1 MNRKKIVS
9 MLTVSTLV
17 GSTLASPITVMA
29 QEQPAQQTVSKAN
42 KTTKSVPVNVRSIE
56 NPELFKVSSA
66 FSSDHS
72 YYQFDVF
79 DAGDMNHFNISR
91 TYGTTKEI
99 QTATNII
106 FMALRVDEE
115 KQEFGIGGY
124 KIPGVSK
131 GWPASVDQLVDT
143 EVGKEY
149 TFKANV
155 RMDNNNFSNSKTT
168 LVYAGPVTNSGFFD
182 YKTAYAES
190 NKINTISFT
199 FKATSKSTRIR
210 IQRDFADYKVE
221 DFTMFSGASL
231 KKSDK
236 QVEIDSPNQ
245 KVAREAVNNL
255 FENKNPLGNIV
266 TGLIQQDITNAQNL
280 VNQVEDEAQKAALQ
294 KDLDEAQKQLDARTA
309 EKARQEAAETS
320 VKELFNNNDVTGS
333 IKDSTNQAA
342 IDNAK
347 QKVDAVTDSTK
358 KAELQKNLDEAQR
371 QFDVN
376 YEYRLKGLG
385 DNTFATVDI
394 SMQKMWADINI
405 QAGAPHV
412 YFADTYA
419 SIVIQDKAGNEKY
432 AKTFIGVDTNQ
443 ASTVRVPLAIGDEIT
458 TYHRE
463 ATSGSTDR
471 LEIQNEKTKA
481 YLEAATTITYVV
493 TSQGLV
499 VKTEVQ
505 AQDKARE
512 AVNNLFENKD
522 PKGKITDSLTQAE
535 IDAAQGLV
543 DQVKDTT
550 QKAELQKD
558 LDEAQKQL
566 DARNVAAA
574 EKARQEAAETSVKE
588 LFNNNDVTGSIK
600 DSTNQA
606 AIDNA
611 QQKVD
616 AVTDSTKKAEL
627 QKNLDEAQRQ
637 FDVNYEYRLKGL
649 GDFTFA
655 TIDIS
660 MQKMWADID
669 IQAGAPHVY
678 FANNYATILIQDK
691 AGNIKYVKF
700 FVGTDINQASTVRVP
715 LAIGDEITT
724 YHREATSGSTDR
736 LEIQNEKT
744 KAYLEAATS
753 ITYVVTSQ
761 GLVAKKEVQAQDKA
775 REAVNNLFEN
785 KDPKGKITDSLT
797 QAEIDVAQG
806 LVDQVKDTTQK
817 AELQKDLDEA
827 QKQLTAKKEA
837 EEKTRQAA
845 AEAALKALFY
855 GNDVNGTIKD
865 TTNQAAIDN
874 VQGLIDVVT
883 DPIIKAALQKDLDH
897 AQALL
902 DARIAAELDAADK
915 GQQLIATFLVNQL
928 FQNNDP
934 LTDEIKNITNQL
946 AIDTAQEQIDLV
958 KVDTVR
964 EALQKTLDRAQELL
978 DARDR
983 EATEK
988 AAEKAVNELFQDDKP
1003 TTGAIK
1009 DTTNQDTI
1017 DAAQQLV
1024 DKVTDPTIKAALQK
1038 DLDKA
1043 QELLDAKLA
1052 AEKAEKAAKKAVDEL
1067 FQDNKPTTGAINDT
1081 TNQDAIDAAQD
1092 FINQV
1097 TDADKKAAL
1106 QKDLDKAQELLDAK
1120 LAVEKAAKAAVNDL
1134 FIGNNPANNIKDTTT
1149 QAAIDT
1155 AQAKVNAVTDPAL
1168 KAELQA
1174 QVDKAQAQINTRN
1187 PINGT
1192 VAKYT
1197 VGDLN
1202 ITGTYSGPATALS
1215 VDINGKRYYGGTI
1228 ANGTF
1233 KFYVGDKNL
1242 KPSDVVTLNFYDANK
1257 QIQKS
1262 ITVTV
1267 FEALKITIADYKIGD
1282 NYLTATYNDPEITK
1296 IGIVVDGTKYWGGDV
1311 KDGNVKFFAADKI
1324 KSANADVTMNFY
1336 DASNNLIA
1344 SKKVTIATASAE
1356 ISTANY
1362 TVGATNIT
1370 GTFAGDI
1377 RKLAVSVNGTKYYGG
1392 SLTTNGTY
1400 KFYVLDKK
1408 IKATDTVIV
1417 YGYDAN
1423 NGLLSEKAVTIVE

>member
-9 MLTVSTLV
+9 MLTASTLV
-17 GSTLASPITVMA
+17 GSTVASPITAMA

-56 NPELFKVSSA
+56 NPELFKVSSDFKKEALHYSDKKWYNLTYFYEETNEVDFGGNLGIYNNYA
-66 FSSDHS
+66 FTSFSDLG
-72 YYQFDVF
+72 DTKVF
-79 DAGDMNHFNISR
+79 ENDNGV
-91 TYGTTKEI
+91 T
-99 QTATNII
+99 
-106 FMALRVDEE
+106 LRLNDQ
-115 KQEFGIGGY
+115 KQEFSVYSSPIATWGGAH
-124 KIPGVSK
+124 IAQP
-131 GWPASVDQLVDT
+131 LRT
-143 EVGKEY
+143 ENYKEY
-149 TFKANV
+149 TLTADVTVDKVGDDDESIVKIYAISKANETDTISASV
-155 RMDNNNFSNSKTT
+155 KHGSVTRVKLNFRSSYNGTDIFFEIPKVAKIDPSGNKKYVTFSNVS
-168 LVYAGPVTNSGFFD
+168 V
-182 YKTAYAES
+182 
-190 NKINTISFT
+190 
-199 FKATSKSTRIR
+199 
-210 IQRDFADYKVE
+210 
-221 DFTMFSGASL
+221 
-231 KKSDK
+231 KKSDA
-236 QVEIDSPNQ
+236 QVEIDTQEVDKDNQ
-245 KVAREAVNNL
+245 TAARNAVNNL
-255 FENKNPLGNIV
+255 FENKDPKGK
-266 TGLIQQDITNAQNL
+266 ITNTLTQAEIDAAQGL
-280 VNQVEDEAQKAALQ
+280 VDKVLVAGKKAELQNDLDEAQKQLDARNATAAELAAEKARQEAAETSVKELFNNNDVTGSIKGSTNQAAIDNAQQKVDVVTDSTKKAALQ
-294 KDLDEAQKQLDARTA
+294 KDLDEAQKQLDARNAAAA

-342 IDNAK
+342 IDNAQ
-347 QKVDAVTDSTK
+347 QKVDAVTDSKK

-385 DNTFATVDI
+385 DNTFATIDI

-405 QAGAPHV
+405 KAGAPHV

-535 IDAAQGLV
+535 IGAAQGLV

-550 QKAELQKD
+550 KKAELQKD

-566 DARNVAAA
+566 TAKKEAEENAA

-637 FDVNYEYRLKGL
+637 FDVNYEYRFKGL

-669 IQAGAPHVY
+669 IKAGAPHVY
-678 FANNYATILIQDK
+678 FANNYAAILIQDK
-691 AGNIKYVKF
+691 AGNIKYTKF
-700 FVGTDINQASTVRVP
+700 FMGTDVNQASTVRVP

-744 KAYLEAATS
+744 KAYLEAATT

-761 GLVAKKEVQAQDKA
+761 GLVVKTEVQAQDKA

-797 QAEIDVAQG
+797 QAEIGAAQG
-806 LVDQVKDTTQK
+806 LVDQVKDTTKK

-837 EEKTRQAA
+837 EEKARQAA

-934 LTDEIKNITNQL
+934 LTDEIKNITDQL
-946 AIDTAQEQIDLV
+946 AIDTAQSQIDLV
-958 KVDTVR
+958 KVSTVR
-964 EALQKTLDRAQELL
+964 EALQQTLDRAQELL
-978 DARDR
+978 DARNR

-988 AAEKAVNELFQDDKP
+988 AAEKAVNELFKDNKP
-1003 TTGAIK
+1003 ATGVIK

-1017 DAAQQLV
+1017 DAAQKLV

-1052 AEKAEKAAKKAVDEL
+1052 AEKAAKEAEAAAEKAVDEL
-1067 FQDNKPTTGAINDT
+1067 FQDNKPATGVIKDT
-1081 TNQDAIDAAQD
+1081 TNQGAIDAAQ
-1092 FINQV
+1092 Q
-1097 TDADKKAAL
+1097 L
-1106 QKDLDKAQELLDAK
+1106 
-1120 LAVEKAAKAAVNDL
+1120 
-1134 FIGNNPANNIKDTTT
+1134 
-1149 QAAIDT
+1149 
-1155 AQAKVNAVTDPAL
+1155 
-1168 KAELQA
+1168 
-1174 QVDKAQAQINTRN
+1174 
-1187 PINGT
+1187 
-1192 VAKYT
+1192 
-1197 VGDLN
+1197 
-1202 ITGTYSGPATALS
+1202 
-1215 VDINGKRYYGGTI
+1215 
-1228 ANGTF
+1228 
-1233 KFYVGDKNL
+1233 
-1242 KPSDVVTLNFYDANK
+1242 
-1257 QIQKS
+1257 
-1262 ITVTV
+1262 
-1267 FEALKITIADYKIGD
+1267 
-1282 NYLTATYNDPEITK
+1282 
-1296 IGIVVDGTKYWGGDV
+1296 
-1311 KDGNVKFFAADKI
+1311 
-1324 KSANADVTMNFY
+1324 
-1336 DASNNLIA
+1336 
-1344 SKKVTIATASAE
+1344 
-1356 ISTANY
+1356 
-1362 TVGATNIT
+1362 
-1370 GTFAGDI
+1370 
-1377 RKLAVSVNGTKYYGG
+1377 
-1392 SLTTNGTY
+1392 
-1400 KFYVLDKK
+1400 
-1408 IKATDTVIV
+1408 
-1417 YGYDAN
+1417 
-1423 NGLLSEKAVTIVE
+1423 

>member
-1 MNRKKIVS
+1 
-9 MLTVSTLV
+9 
-17 GSTLASPITVMA
+17 
-29 QEQPAQQTVSKAN
+29 
-42 KTTKSVPVNVRSIE
+42 
-56 NPELFKVSSA
+56 
-66 FSSDHS
+66 
-72 YYQFDVF
+72 
-79 DAGDMNHFNISR
+79 
-91 TYGTTKEI
+91 
-99 QTATNII
+99 
-106 FMALRVDEE
+106 
-115 KQEFGIGGY
+115 
-124 KIPGVSK
+124 
-131 GWPASVDQLVDT
+131 
-143 EVGKEY
+143 
-149 TFKANV
+149 
-155 RMDNNNFSNSKTT
+155 
-168 LVYAGPVTNSGFFD
+168 
-182 YKTAYAES
+182 
-190 NKINTISFT
+190 
-199 FKATSKSTRIR
+199 
-210 IQRDFADYKVE
+210 
-221 DFTMFSGASL
+221 
-231 KKSDK
+231 
-236 QVEIDSPNQ
+236 
-245 KVAREAVNNL
+245 
-255 FENKNPLGNIV
+255 
-266 TGLIQQDITNAQNL
+266 
-280 VNQVEDEAQKAALQ
+280 
-294 KDLDEAQKQLDARTA
+294 
-309 EKARQEAAETS
+309 
-320 VKELFNNNDVTGS
+320 
-333 IKDSTNQAA
+333 
-342 IDNAK
+342 
-347 QKVDAVTDSTK
+347 
-358 KAELQKNLDEAQR
+358 
-371 QFDVN
+371 
-376 YEYRLKGLG
+376 
-385 DNTFATVDI
+385 
-394 SMQKMWADINI
+394 
-405 QAGAPHV
+405 
-412 YFADTYA
+412 
-419 SIVIQDKAGNEKY
+419 
-432 AKTFIGVDTNQ
+432 
-443 ASTVRVPLAIGDEIT
+443 
-458 TYHRE
+458 
-463 ATSGSTDR
+463 
-471 LEIQNEKTKA
+471 
-481 YLEAATTITYVV
+481 
-493 TSQGLV
+493 
-499 VKTEVQ
+499 
-505 AQDKARE
+505 
-512 AVNNLFENKD
+512 
-522 PKGKITDSLTQAE
+522 
-535 IDAAQGLV
+535 
-543 DQVKDTT
+543 
-550 QKAELQKD
+550 
-558 LDEAQKQL
+558 
-566 DARNVAAA
+566 
-574 EKARQEAAETSVKE
+574 
-588 LFNNNDVTGSIK
+588 
-600 DSTNQA
+600 
-606 AIDNA
+606 
-611 QQKVD
+611 

-1052 AEKAEKAAKKAVDEL
+1052 AEKA
-1067 FQDNKPTTGAINDT
+1067 
-1081 TNQDAIDAAQD
+1081 
-1092 FINQV
+1092 
-1097 TDADKKAAL
+1097 
-1106 QKDLDKAQELLDAK
+1106 
-1120 LAVEKAAKAAVNDL
+1120 AKAAVNDL

-1149 QAAIDT
+1149 QAAIDA
-1155 AQAKVNAVTDPAL
+1155 AQAKVNAVTDPAV
-1168 KAELQA
+1168 KAALQA

-1202 ITGTYSGPATALS
+1202 ITGTYSGPATGLS

-1282 NYLTATYNDPEITK
+1282 NYLTATYNYPEITK

-1311 KDGNVKFFAADKI
+1311 KDGNLKFFAADKI

-1336 DASNNLIA
+1336 DASNNLVA
-1344 SKKVTIATASAE
+1344 SKKVVIATASAE

-1377 RKLAVSVNGTKYYGG
+1377 RNLAVSINGTKYYGG

-1423 NGLLSEKAVTIVE
+1423 NGLLSEKTVTIVE

>member
-9 MLTVSTLV
+9 VLTVSTLV

-56 NPELFKVSSA
+56 NPELFKVSS
-66 FSSDHS
+66 SVYTHGS
-72 YYQFDVF
+72 YYRF
-79 DAGDMNHFNISR
+79 DAFDTGDMNQFSYSKSLGSTRELSMDI
-91 TYGTTKEI
+91 G
-99 QTATNII
+99 QL

-115 KQEFGIGGY
+115 KQEFGMASFKKDTIQ
-124 KIPGVSK
+124 S
-131 GWPASVDQLVDT
+131 WPAYVEQSIDT

-149 TFKANV
+149 TFKTDV
-155 RMDNNNFSNSKTT
+155 RMDINGYGNSKPTIVT
-168 LVYAGPVTNSGFFD
+168 VDVFNDGYWNGQSLYA
-182 YKTAYAES
+182 YS
-190 NKINTISFT
+190 NKVNSASIT
-199 FKATSKSTRIR
+199 FKATSTSTRIR
-210 IQRDFADYKVE
+210 IQRDYAEINVK
-221 DFTMFSGASL
+221 DFTMFSGITV

-236 QVEIDSPNQ
+236 QVEIEKQEIDAPNQ
-245 KVAREAVNNL
+245 KAAREAVNNL

-280 VNQVEDEAQKAALQ
+280 VNQVEDATQKAALQ
-294 KDLDEAQKQLDARTA
+294 KDLDEAQKQLDARNAAAA

-342 IDNAK
+342 IDNAQ

-385 DNTFATVDI
+385 DNTFATIDI
-394 SMQKMWADINI
+394 STQKMWADINI
-405 QAGAPHV
+405 KAGAPHV

-522 PKGKITDSLTQAE
+522 SKGKITDSLTQAE
-535 IDAAQGLV
+535 IDVAQGLV

-574 EKARQEAAETSVKE
+574 ELAAEKARQEVAETSVKE

-637 FDVNYEYRLKGL
+637 FDVNYEYRFKGL

-669 IQAGAPHVY
+669 IKAGAPHVY
-678 FANNYATILIQDK
+678 FANNYAAILIQDK
-691 AGNIKYVKF
+691 AGNIKYTKF
-700 FVGTDINQASTVRVP
+700 FMGTDINQASTVRVP

-744 KAYLEAATS
+744 KAYLEAATT

-761 GLVAKKEVQAQDKA
+761 GLVAKTEVQAQDKA

-785 KDPKGKITDSLT
+785 KDSKGKITDSLT

-837 EEKTRQAA
+837 EEKE
-845 AEAALKALFY
+845 AE
-855 GNDVNGTIKD
+855 
-865 TTNQAAIDN
+865 
-874 VQGLIDVVT
+874 
-883 DPIIKAALQKDLDH
+883 
-897 AQALL
+897 
-902 DARIAAELDAADK
+902 E
-915 GQQLIATFLVNQL
+915 
-928 FQNNDP
+928 
-934 LTDEIKNITNQL
+934 
-946 AIDTAQEQIDLV
+946 
-958 KVDTVR
+958 
-964 EALQKTLDRAQELL
+964 
-978 DARDR
+978 
-983 EATEK
+983 
-988 AAEKAVNELFQDDKP
+988 
-1003 TTGAIK
+1003 
-1009 DTTNQDTI
+1009 
-1017 DAAQQLV
+1017 
-1024 DKVTDPTIKAALQK
+1024 
-1038 DLDKA
+1038 
-1043 QELLDAKLA
+1043 
-1052 AEKAEKAAKKAVDEL
+1052 AAKKAVDEL

-1120 LAVEKAAKAAVNDL
+1120 LAAEKEAEEAAK
-1134 FIGNNPANNIKDTTT
+1134 
-1149 QAAIDT
+1149 
-1155 AQAKVNAVTDPAL
+1155 
-1168 KAELQA
+1168 
-1174 QVDKAQAQINTRN
+1174 
-1187 PINGT
+1187 
-1192 VAKYT
+1192 
-1197 VGDLN
+1197 
-1202 ITGTYSGPATALS
+1202 
-1215 VDINGKRYYGGTI
+1215 
-1228 ANGTF
+1228 
-1233 KFYVGDKNL
+1233 
-1242 KPSDVVTLNFYDANK
+1242 
-1257 QIQKS
+1257 
-1262 ITVTV
+1262 
-1267 FEALKITIADYKIGD
+1267 
-1282 NYLTATYNDPEITK
+1282 
-1296 IGIVVDGTKYWGGDV
+1296 
-1311 KDGNVKFFAADKI
+1311 
-1324 KSANADVTMNFY
+1324 
-1336 DASNNLIA
+1336 
-1344 SKKVTIATASAE
+1344 
-1356 ISTANY
+1356 
-1362 TVGATNIT
+1362 
-1370 GTFAGDI
+1370 
-1377 RKLAVSVNGTKYYGG
+1377 
-1392 SLTTNGTY
+1392 
-1400 KFYVLDKK
+1400 
-1408 IKATDTVIV
+1408 
-1417 YGYDAN
+1417 
-1423 NGLLSEKAVTIVE
+1423 KAVDELFQDNKPTTG

>member
-280 VNQVEDEAQKAALQ
+280 VNQVEDATQKAALQ

-342 IDNAK
+342 IDNAQ

-405 QAGAPHV
+405 KAGAPHV

-678 FANNYATILIQDK
+678 FANNYAAILIQDK
-691 AGNIKYVKF
+691 AGNIKYTKF
-700 FVGTDINQASTVRVP
+700 FMGTDINQASTVRVP

-837 EEKTRQAA
+837 EEKE
-845 AEAALKALFY
+845 AE
-855 GNDVNGTIKD
+855 
-865 TTNQAAIDN
+865 
-874 VQGLIDVVT
+874 
-883 DPIIKAALQKDLDH
+883 
-897 AQALL
+897 
-902 DARIAAELDAADK
+902 E
-915 GQQLIATFLVNQL
+915 
-928 FQNNDP
+928 
-934 LTDEIKNITNQL
+934 
-946 AIDTAQEQIDLV
+946 
-958 KVDTVR
+958 
-964 EALQKTLDRAQELL
+964 
-978 DARDR
+978 
-983 EATEK
+983 
-988 AAEKAVNELFQDDKP
+988 
-1003 TTGAIK
+1003 
-1009 DTTNQDTI
+1009 
-1017 DAAQQLV
+1017 
-1024 DKVTDPTIKAALQK
+1024 
-1038 DLDKA
+1038 
-1043 QELLDAKLA
+1043 
-1052 AEKAEKAAKKAVDEL
+1052 AAKKAVDEL
-1067 FQDNKPTTGAINDT
+1067 FQDNKPATGAINDT

-1120 LAVEKAAKAAVNDL
+1120 LAAEKAEKEAEEAAK
-1134 FIGNNPANNIKDTTT
+1134 K
-1149 QAAIDT
+1149 
-1155 AQAKVNAVTDPAL
+1155 
-1168 KAELQA
+1168 
-1174 QVDKAQAQINTRN
+1174 
-1187 PINGT
+1187 
-1192 VAKYT
+1192 
-1197 VGDLN
+1197 
-1202 ITGTYSGPATALS
+1202 
-1215 VDINGKRYYGGTI
+1215 
-1228 ANGTF
+1228 
-1233 KFYVGDKNL
+1233 
-1242 KPSDVVTLNFYDANK
+1242 
-1257 QIQKS
+1257 
-1262 ITVTV
+1262 
-1267 FEALKITIADYKIGD
+1267 
-1282 NYLTATYNDPEITK
+1282 
-1296 IGIVVDGTKYWGGDV
+1296 VVDELFQDNKPT
-1311 KDGNVKFFAADKI
+1311 
-1324 KSANADVTMNFY
+1324 T
-1336 DASNNLIA
+1336 
-1344 SKKVTIATASAE
+1344 
-1356 ISTANY
+1356 
-1362 TVGATNIT
+1362 GA
-1370 GTFAGDI
+1370 
-1377 RKLAVSVNGTKYYGG
+1377 
-1392 SLTTNGTY
+1392 
-1400 KFYVLDKK
+1400 
-1408 IKATDTVIV
+1408 
-1417 YGYDAN
+1417 
-1423 NGLLSEKAVTIVE
+1423 

>member
-280 VNQVEDEAQKAALQ
+280 VNQVEGEAQKAALQ

-385 DNTFATVDI
+385 DFTFATIDI

-405 QAGAPHV
+405 KAGAPHV

-522 PKGKITDSLTQAE
+522 PKGKIMDSLTQAE

-588 LFNNNDVTGSIK
+588 LFNNNDVAGSIK

-669 IQAGAPHVY
+669 IKAGAPHVY

-785 KDPKGKITDSLT
+785 KDPKGKITDSLI

-1052 AEKAEKAAKKAVDEL
+1052 AEKA
-1067 FQDNKPTTGAINDT
+1067 
-1081 TNQDAIDAAQD
+1081 
-1092 FINQV
+1092 
-1097 TDADKKAAL
+1097 
-1106 QKDLDKAQELLDAK
+1106 
-1120 LAVEKAAKAAVNDL
+1120 AKAAVNDL

-1149 QAAIDT
+1149 QAAIDA
-1155 AQAKVNAVTDPAL
+1155 AQAKVNAVTDPAV

-1197 VGDLN
+1197 AGDLN

-1282 NYLTATYNDPEITK
+1282 NYLTATYNYPEITK

-1311 KDGNVKFFAADKI
+1311 KDGNAKFFAADKI
-1324 KSANADVTMNFY
+1324 KNANADVTMNFY

-1344 SKKVTIATASAE
+1344 SKKVVIATASAE

-1377 RKLAVSVNGTKYYGG
+1377 RSLAVSINGTKYYGG

-1423 NGLLSEKAVTIVE
+1423 NGLLSEKTVTIVE

>member
-56 NPELFKVSSA
+56 NPELFKVSS
-66 FSSDHS
+66 SVYTHGS
-72 YYQFDVF
+72 YYRF
-79 DAGDMNHFNISR
+79 DAFDTGDMNQFSYSKSLGSTRELSMDI
-91 TYGTTKEI
+91 G
-99 QTATNII
+99 QL

-115 KQEFGIGGY
+115 KQEFGMASFKKDTIQ
-124 KIPGVSK
+124 S
-131 GWPASVDQLVDT
+131 WPAYVEQSIDT

-149 TFKANV
+149 TFKTDV
-155 RMDNNNFSNSKTT
+155 RMDINGYGNSKPTIVT
-168 LVYAGPVTNSGFFD
+168 VDVFNDGYWNGQSLYA
-182 YKTAYAES
+182 YS
-190 NKINTISFT
+190 NKVNSASIT
-199 FKATSKSTRIR
+199 FKATSTSTRIR
-210 IQRDFADYKVE
+210 IQRDYAEINVK
-221 DFTMFSGASL
+221 DFTMFSGITV

-236 QVEIDSPNQ
+236 QVEIEKQEIDAPNQ
-245 KVAREAVNNL
+245 KAAREAVNNL

-280 VNQVEDEAQKAALQ
+280 VNQVEDATQKAALQ
-294 KDLDEAQKQLDARTA
+294 KDLDEAQKQLDARNAAAA

-342 IDNAK
+342 IDNAQ

-385 DNTFATVDI
+385 DNTFATIDI

-432 AKTFIGVDTNQ
+432 AKTFIGADTNQ
-443 ASTVRVPLAIGDEIT
+443 ASSVRVPLAIGDEIT

-499 VKTEVQ
+499 AKTEVQ

-522 PKGKITDSLTQAE
+522 PKGKIMDSLTQAE

-588 LFNNNDVTGSIK
+588 LFNNNDVAGSIK

-744 KAYLEAATS
+744 KAYLEAAMS

-785 KDPKGKITDSLT
+785 KDPKGKI
-797 QAEIDVAQG
+797 
-806 LVDQVKDTTQK
+806 
-817 AELQKDLDEA
+817 
-827 QKQLTAKKEA
+827 
-837 EEKTRQAA
+837 
-845 AEAALKALFY
+845 
-855 GNDVNGTIKD
+855 
-865 TTNQAAIDN
+865 
-874 VQGLIDVVT
+874 
-883 DPIIKAALQKDLDH
+883 
-897 AQALL
+897 
-902 DARIAAELDAADK
+902 
-915 GQQLIATFLVNQL
+915 
-928 FQNNDP
+928 
-934 LTDEIKNITNQL
+934 
-946 AIDTAQEQIDLV
+946 
-958 KVDTVR
+958 
-964 EALQKTLDRAQELL
+964 
-978 DARDR
+978 
-983 EATEK
+983 
-988 AAEKAVNELFQDDKP
+988 
-1003 TTGAIK
+1003 
-1009 DTTNQDTI
+1009 
-1017 DAAQQLV
+1017 
-1024 DKVTDPTIKAALQK
+1024 
-1038 DLDKA
+1038 
-1043 QELLDAKLA
+1043 
-1052 AEKAEKAAKKAVDEL
+1052 
-1067 FQDNKPTTGAINDT
+1067 
-1081 TNQDAIDAAQD
+1081 
-1092 FINQV
+1092 
-1097 TDADKKAAL
+1097 
-1106 QKDLDKAQELLDAK
+1106 
-1120 LAVEKAAKAAVNDL
+1120 
-1134 FIGNNPANNIKDTTT
+1134 
-1149 QAAIDT
+1149 
-1155 AQAKVNAVTDPAL
+1155 
-1168 KAELQA
+1168 
-1174 QVDKAQAQINTRN
+1174 
-1187 PINGT
+1187 
-1192 VAKYT
+1192 
-1197 VGDLN
+1197 
-1202 ITGTYSGPATALS
+1202 
-1215 VDINGKRYYGGTI
+1215 
-1228 ANGTF
+1228 
-1233 KFYVGDKNL
+1233 
-1242 KPSDVVTLNFYDANK
+1242 
-1257 QIQKS
+1257 
-1262 ITVTV
+1262 
-1267 FEALKITIADYKIGD
+1267 
-1282 NYLTATYNDPEITK
+1282 
-1296 IGIVVDGTKYWGGDV
+1296 
-1311 KDGNVKFFAADKI
+1311 
-1324 KSANADVTMNFY
+1324 
-1336 DASNNLIA
+1336 
-1344 SKKVTIATASAE
+1344 
-1356 ISTANY
+1356 
-1362 TVGATNIT
+1362 
-1370 GTFAGDI
+1370 
-1377 RKLAVSVNGTKYYGG
+1377 
-1392 SLTTNGTY
+1392 
-1400 KFYVLDKK
+1400 
-1408 IKATDTVIV
+1408 
-1417 YGYDAN
+1417 
-1423 NGLLSEKAVTIVE
+1423 